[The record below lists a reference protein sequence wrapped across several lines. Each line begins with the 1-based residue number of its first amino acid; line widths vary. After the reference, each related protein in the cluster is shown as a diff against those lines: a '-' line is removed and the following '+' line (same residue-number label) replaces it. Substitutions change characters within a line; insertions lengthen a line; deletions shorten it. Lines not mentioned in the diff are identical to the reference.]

1 MNAIDEALGFYQ
13 ILSRPELLAGLEY
26 YNTIVMFIG
35 LIFNVL
41 LIVFVIV
48 AILLVFSLLLIA
60 VETKA
65 FEFGVMRLVGLTRN
79 GFIAMILT

>member
-1 MNAIDEALGFYQ
+1 
-13 ILSRPELLAGLEY
+13 
-26 YNTIVMFIG
+26 MFIG

>member
-1 MNAIDEALGFYQ
+1 MKLLGFYN
-13 ILSRPELLAGLEY
+13 IVSSPWLLSGLESY
-26 YNTIVMFIG
+26 SYIVMFIG

-41 LIVFVIV
+41 LIIFVVV

-65 FEFGVMRLVGLTRN
+65 FEFGIMRLVGLTRN
-79 GFIAMILT
+79 GFIGMILT